1 MHWETVCSIAL
12 SLESSVDV
20 GQWWYQHRL
29 GGLDRDPRNP
39 MSGGS
44 LFIDRWWSSGISTI
58 HTVQVLATYTIWYST
73 NGIVV
78 SGRVKKKGKEKKKE
92 KKEEICKRTTELQK
106 KEAKV
111 QKKKWTKKVSS
122 VVTLPTCKSWPTKYE
137 RNLSSV
143 LVGHPLTWSNLTV
156 QPQPDHSASPTHWF
170 VSWRS
175 SFHFTTSCQPCSPG
189 TSPIRS
195 QIVSNSPITCSPPSG
210 CSRSPILILAYTMW
224 RWSSASFSGLV
235 LSFVFFLIPTMLGPF
250 LFLVRIMT
258 ILFPLSL
265 VAWPPFRITLE

>member
-1 MHWETVCSIAL
+1 MLMHWETVCSIAL

-78 SGRVKKKGKEKKKE
+78 PGRVKKKGKEKKKE

-122 VVTLPTCKSWPTKYE
+122 VVTLPTCKKLTHQVWEELVQRSGWASANVVQSHCTAATGSLCVSHSLVRFLKIFVSLYDLLPALFP
-137 RNLSSV
+137 RNLSHSFADC
-143 LVGHPLTWSNLTV
+143 LELSNHL
-156 QPQPDHSASPTHWF
+156 Q
-170 VSWRS
+170 S
-175 SFHFTTSCQPCSPG
+175 SEW
-189 TSPIRS
+189 
-195 QIVSNSPITCSPPSG
+195 V
-210 CSRSPILILAYTMW
+210 
-224 RWSSASFSGLV
+224 
-235 LSFVFFLIPTMLGPF
+235 
-250 LFLVRIMT
+250 
-258 ILFPLSL
+258 
-265 VAWPPFRITLE
+265 